1 MELVLGVSM
10 TATTIRLALVEGEKA
25 DGVIVDHD
33 VFDITAVDGSATP
46 RASDEVI
53 ATILGTQESAIDAGH
68 HLVSIGVTWMDRA
81 EAAALREGLVARG
94 LEDVLL
100 VSELHAAAA
109 LAQAVGRAV
118 GYDKTGLMFVER
130 ETATLAVVETAD
142 GSVVKVL
149 SESLHGGDAIAAV
162 ADMVSGSNI
171 EESQAQGL
179 LVVGSGIDVAAV
191 RAHVTDLVAVPVIA
205 PEEPHLALARGAAL
219 ASASAPRYDPSTIG
233 LAYSQDSDG
242 TTAHQ
247 IFMADLLHRDNAF
260 RESRRYRFHRRRA
273 GTQQAVPLGRQL
285 ADRRLR
291 RRDVGTDHRGGR
303 QYPADCGS
311 RLGGHFGRHC
321 SDTPRRAQSATH
333 RCEADARTGGRPRTG
348 SATNCAARHCTAERF
363 ACPGATAGG
372 GAQCRA
378 RPSGATP
385 RAATARCGSAG
396 DPAADHPVPGTVD
409 SADSAATPT
418 GAKPAVVPRSEL
430 AAWSR
435 RLWPR
440 PRWRPRRLAPQC
452 RHASNSL
459 RRRCEGGIV
468 QTCDQ
473 RRLSRRSGRTSGTR
487 MNPMPST
494 GSSPTTSSSRQ
505 AARRSRAKTTS
516 RTG

>member
-162 ADMVSGSNI
+162 ADMVSDSNI
-171 EESQAQGL
+171 EESLAQGL
-179 LVVGSGIDVAAV
+179 LVVGSGIDVTAV
-191 RAHVTDLVAVPVIA
+191 KAHLTDLLAVPVIA

-219 ASASAPRYDPSTIG
+219 ASASAPRYDASTIG

-247 IFMADLLHRDNAF
+247 IFVADLLRRDDAF
-260 RESRRYRFHRRRA
+260 REAADIASTLDDVPERSKPFLLVGSSLTAVFVAGMLALTIAVAVNVRPTADQGSEAIPA
-273 GTQQAVPLGRQL
+273 GT
-285 ADRRLR
+285 
-291 RRDVGTDHRGGR
+291 
-303 QYPADCGS
+303 
-311 RLGGHFGRHC
+311 
-321 SDTPRRAQSATH
+321 
-333 RCEADARTGGRPRTG
+333 
-348 SATNCAARHCTAERF
+348 
-363 ACPGATAGG
+363 
-372 GAQCRA
+372 
-378 RPSGATP
+378 
-385 RAATARCGSAG
+385 
-396 DPAADHPVPGTVD
+396 
-409 SADSAATPT
+409 AATPPGVRSAPPT
-418 GAKPAVVPRSEL
+418 VAKQMPAPVFAPAPAAPPLARLAIAQLKDLPAPAPPQVVVRNAAPAPAAPPPAPPPPVVVPPVIPPPIILFPAPWLPPILQPPPRVQSPP
-430 AAWSR
+430 WYPGPS
-435 RLWPR
+435 WPR
-440 PRWRPRRLAPQC
+440 PG
-452 RHASNSL
+452 H
-459 RRRCEGGIV
+459 GG
-468 QTCDQ
+468 
-473 RRLSRRSGRTSGTR
+473 SGRGH
-487 MNPMPST
+487 
-494 GSSPTTSSSRQ
+494 G
-505 AARRSRAKTTS
+505 
-516 RTG
+516 GGHGD

>member
-10 TATTIRLALVEGEKA
+10 TATTIRVALVEGEKA

-53 ATILGTQESAIDAGH
+53 STILGTQESAIDAGH

-162 ADMVSGSNI
+162 ADMVSDSNI

-179 LVVGSGIDVAAV
+179 LVVGSGIDVTAV
-191 RAHVTDLVAVPVIA
+191 KAHLSDLVTVPVIA
-205 PEEPHLALARGAAL
+205 PEQPHLALARGAAL
-219 ASASAPRYDPSTIG
+219 ASASAPRYDATTIG

-247 IFMADLLHRDNAF
+247 IFVADLLRRDDAF
-260 RESRRYRFHRRRA
+260 PDAADIASTLEDVPERSKPFLLVGSSLTAVFVAGMLALTIAVAVNVRPTADQGLEATPA
-273 GTQQAVPLGRQL
+273 GTAAIPPGVRSAPPTVANQVP
-285 ADRRLR
+285 AP
-291 RRDVGTDHRGGR
+291 VVA
-303 QYPADCGS
+303 PA
-311 RLGGHFGRHC
+311 
-321 SDTPRRAQSATH
+321 P
-333 RCEADARTGGRPRTG
+333 
-348 SATNCAARHCTAERF
+348 AA
-363 ACPGATAGG
+363 PP
-372 GAQCRA
+372 RA
-378 RPSGATP
+378 RLAIAQLTDLPAP
-385 RAATARCGSAG
+385 APPQVVVRNVAPA
-396 DPAADHPVPGTVD
+396 PAAPPPAPPPPV
-409 SADSAATPT
+409 
-418 GAKPAVVPRSEL
+418 VVPPAIPPPIILFPAPWLPPILQPPPRVQSPP
-430 AAWSR
+430 WYPGPS
-435 RLWPR
+435 WPR
-440 PRWRPRRLAPQC
+440 PG
-452 RHASNSL
+452 H
-459 RRRCEGGIV
+459 GG
-468 QTCDQ
+468 
-473 RRLSRRSGRTSGTR
+473 SGRGH
-487 MNPMPST
+487 
-494 GSSPTTSSSRQ
+494 G
-505 AARRSRAKTTS
+505 
-516 RTG
+516 GGHGD

>member
-109 LAQAVGRAV
+109 LAQAVGRTV

-149 SESLHGGDAIAAV
+149 RESLHGGDAIAAV

-247 IFMADLLHRDNAF
+247 IFMADLLHRDTAF
-260 RESRRYRFHRRRA
+260 REAADIDSIDDVPERSKPFLLVGSSLTAVFVAGMLALTIAVAVNIRPTADQGPEAIPA
-273 GTQQAVPLGRQL
+273 GTA
-285 ADRRLR
+285 A
-291 RRDVGTDHRGGR
+291 
-303 QYPADCGS
+303 
-311 RLGGHFGRHC
+311 
-321 SDTPRRAQSATH
+321 TPPGVRSAPPTVAKQSA
-333 RCEADARTGGRPRTG
+333 RAGGRPRTG

-372 GAQCRA
+372 CAQCPA

-396 DPAADHPVPGTVD
+396 DPTADHPVPGTVD

-435 RLWPR
+435 WLRPR
-440 PRWRPRRLAPQC
+440 PRWRPRRLTPQSRMRRIVRGSAARVGSC
-452 RHASNSL
+452 RHAINGDCHSVL
-459 RRRCEGGIV
+459 GG
-468 QTCDQ
+468 
-473 RRLSRRSGRTSGTR
+473 RLE
-487 MNPMPST
+487 
-494 GSSPTTSSSRQ
+494 
-505 AARRSRAKTTS
+505 RA
-516 RTG
+516 

>member
-10 TATTIRLALVEGEKA
+10 TATTIRTALVEGEKA

-33 VFDITAVDGSATP
+33 VFDITAVDGSATS

-68 HLVSIGVTWMDRA
+68 HLVSIGVTWMDRT

-149 SESLHGGDAIAAV
+149 RESLHGGDAIAAV
-162 ADMVSGSNI
+162 ADMVSDSNI

-191 RAHVTDLVAVPVIA
+191 RGHVTDLVAVPVIA

-233 LAYSQDSDG
+233 VAYSQDSDG

-247 IFMADLLHRDNAF
+247 IFMADLLHRDGAF
-260 RESRRYRFHRRRA
+260 RVAADIDSTIDDVPERSKPFLLVGSSLTAVFVA
-273 GTQQAVPLGRQL
+273 GMMALTIAVAVNIRPT
-285 ADRRLR
+285 ADQGSEAIP
-291 RRDVGTDHRGGR
+291 VGT
-303 QYPADCGS
+303 
-311 RLGGHFGRHC
+311 
-321 SDTPRRAQSATH
+321 
-333 RCEADARTGGRPRTG
+333 
-348 SATNCAARHCTAERF
+348 
-363 ACPGATAGG
+363 
-372 GAQCRA
+372 
-378 RPSGATP
+378 
-385 RAATARCGSAG
+385 
-396 DPAADHPVPGTVD
+396 
-409 SADSAATPT
+409 AATPPGVRSAPPT
-418 GAKPAVVPRSEL
+418 VAKQVPAPVVAPATAAPPLARLAIAQLKDLPAPAPPQVLVRNAAPAPAAPPPAPPPPVVVPPAIPPPIILFPAPWNPPILLPPPRVQSPQ
-430 AAWSR
+430 WYPGSS
-435 RLWPR
+435 WPR
-440 PRWRPRRLAPQC
+440 PG
-452 RHASNSL
+452 H
-459 RRRCEGGIV
+459 GG
-468 QTCDQ
+468 
-473 RRLSRRSGRTSGTR
+473 SGRGH
-487 MNPMPST
+487 
-494 GSSPTTSSSRQ
+494 G
-505 AARRSRAKTTS
+505 
-516 RTG
+516 GGHGD

>member
-10 TATTIRLALVEGEKA
+10 TATTIRAALVEGEKA

-68 HLVSIGVTWMDRA
+68 HLVSIGVTWMDRT

-149 SESLHGGDAIAAV
+149 RESLHGGDAIAAV
-162 ADMVSGSNI
+162 ADMVSDSNI

-191 RAHVTDLVAVPVIA
+191 RGHVTDLVAVPVIA

-247 IFMADLLHRDNAF
+247 IFMADLLHRDDAF
-260 RESRRYRFHRRRA
+260 REAADIDSTIDDVPERSKPFLLVGSSLTAVFVAGMLALTIAVAVNIRPTADQGSEAIPAGTAAHPQACAVRHPPSRSRCPRRWSPPHRRRHHLR
-273 GTQQAVPLGRQL
+273 GSPLHSAKICL
-285 ADRRLR
+285 
-291 RRDVGTDHRGGR
+291 
-303 QYPADCGS
+303 
-311 RLGGHFGRHC
+311 
-321 SDTPRRAQSATH
+321 PRRH
-333 RCEADARTGGRPRTG
+333 RRWSCAMPRP
-348 SATNCAARHCTAERF
+348 
-363 ACPGATAGG
+363 P
-372 GAQCRA
+372 Q
-378 RPSGATP
+378 RPP
-385 RAATARCGSAG
+385 
-396 DPAADHPVPGTVD
+396 PAPPPPV
-409 SADSAATPT
+409 
-418 GAKPAVVPRSEL
+418 VVPPAIPPPIILFPAPWNPPILRPPPRVQSPQ
-430 AAWSR
+430 WYPGPS
-435 RLWPR
+435 WPR
-440 PRWRPRRLAPQC
+440 PG
-452 RHASNSL
+452 H
-459 RRRCEGGIV
+459 GG
-468 QTCDQ
+468 
-473 RRLSRRSGRTSGTR
+473 SGRGH
-487 MNPMPST
+487 
-494 GSSPTTSSSRQ
+494 G
-505 AARRSRAKTTS
+505 
-516 RTG
+516 GGHGD

>member
-10 TATTIRLALVEGEKA
+10 TATTIRAALVEGEKA

-162 ADMVSGSNI
+162 ADMVGDSNI
-171 EESQAQGL
+171 EESLAKGL
-179 LVVGSGIDVAAV
+179 LVVGSGIDVTAV
-191 RAHVTDLVAVPVIA
+191 KAHLTDLVAVPVIA

-219 ASASAPRYDPSTIG
+219 ASASAPRYDASTIG

-247 IFMADLLHRDNAF
+247 IFVADLLRRDDAF
-260 RESRRYRFHRRRA
+260 PRRRRYRFHTRRRA
-273 GTQQAVPLGRQL
+273 GTQQALPLGRQL

-291 RRDVGTDHRGGR
+291 RRNVGTDHRGGR
-303 QYPADCGS
+303 QCPADCGS
-311 RLGGHFGRHC
+311 RLGGHSGRHC
-321 SDTPRRAQSATH
+321 SDTPRGAQCATH
-333 RCEADARTGGRPRTG
+333 RREAGARAGGRP
-348 SATNCAARHCTAERF
+348 APAAPPPARLAHCTAERF
-363 ACPGATAGG
+363 ACTGATASG

-378 RPSGATP
+378 RPSGTTTP
-385 RAATARCGSAG
+385 RTAPARCGSAG
-396 DPAADHPVPGTVD
+396 GSRRRSSCSRHRGFRRFCSHPHGCKARRGTQVRVGRGLVTAAPAAATV
-409 SADSAATPT
+409 AAT
-418 GAKPAVVPRSEL
+418 AINDAN
-430 AAWSR
+430 
-435 RLWPR
+435 R
-440 PRWRPRRLAPQC
+440 PSVLSL
-452 RHASNSL
+452 SNPLTVSFFHGMKCVLCL
-459 RRRCEGGIV
+459 R
-468 QTCDQ
+468 
-473 RRLSRRSGRTSGTR
+473 
-487 MNPMPST
+487 
-494 GSSPTTSSSRQ
+494 
-505 AARRSRAKTTS
+505 A
-516 RTG
+516 

>member
-33 VFDITAVDGSATP
+33 VFDITAVDGSAPP

-149 SESLHGGDAIAAV
+149 RESLHGGDAIAAV

-179 LVVGSGIDVAAV
+179 LIVGSGIDVDAV
-191 RAHVTDLVAVPVIA
+191 KAHLTDLLAVPVIA

-247 IFMADLLHRDNAF
+247 IFMADLLHRDIAF
-260 RESRRYRFHRRRA
+260 REAADIDSPIDNVPERSKPFLLVGSSLTAVFVAGMLALTIAVAVNVRPTADQGSEAIPA
-273 GTQQAVPLGRQL
+273 GT
-285 ADRRLR
+285 
-291 RRDVGTDHRGGR
+291 
-303 QYPADCGS
+303 
-311 RLGGHFGRHC
+311 
-321 SDTPRRAQSATH
+321 
-333 RCEADARTGGRPRTG
+333 
-348 SATNCAARHCTAERF
+348 
-363 ACPGATAGG
+363 
-372 GAQCRA
+372 
-378 RPSGATP
+378 
-385 RAATARCGSAG
+385 
-396 DPAADHPVPGTVD
+396 
-409 SADSAATPT
+409 AATPPGVRSAPPT
-418 GAKPAVVPRSEL
+418 VAKRVPAPVVAPAPAAPPIARLAIAQLKDLPAPAPPQVVVRNAAPAPAAAPPAPPPPVVVPPAIPPPIIL
-430 AAWSR
+430 FPAPWIPPI
-435 RLWPR
+435 LQPPPR
-440 PRWRPRRLAPQC
+440 MQSPPWYPGPSWRPG
-452 RHASNSL
+452 H
-459 RRRCEGGIV
+459 GG
-468 QTCDQ
+468 
-473 RRLSRRSGRTSGTR
+473 SGRGH
-487 MNPMPST
+487 
-494 GSSPTTSSSRQ
+494 G
-505 AARRSRAKTTS
+505 
-516 RTG
+516 GGHGD

>member
-10 TATTIRLALVEGEKA
+10 TATTIRVALVEGEKA

-162 ADMVSGSNI
+162 ADMVSDSNI
-171 EESQAQGL
+171 EESLAQGL
-179 LVVGSGIDVAAV
+179 LVVGSGVDVTAV
-191 RAHVTDLVAVPVIA
+191 KAHLTDLVAVPVIA

-219 ASASAPRYDPSTIG
+219 ASASAPRYDASTIG

-247 IFMADLLHRDNAF
+247 IFVADLLRRDDAF
-260 RESRRYRFHRRRA
+260 PDAADIASTLEDVPERSKPFLLVGSSLTAVFVAGMLALTIAVAVNVRPTADQGSEAIPA
-273 GTQQAVPLGRQL
+273 GTA
-285 ADRRLR
+285 
-291 RRDVGTDHRGGR
+291 
-303 QYPADCGS
+303 
-311 RLGGHFGRHC
+311 
-321 SDTPRRAQSATH
+321 
-333 RCEADARTGGRPRTG
+333 
-348 SATNCAARHCTAERF
+348 
-363 ACPGATAGG
+363 
-372 GAQCRA
+372 
-378 RPSGATP
+378 ATP
-385 RAATARCGSAG
+385 PGVRSAPPTVAKQVPAPVVAAAPAAPPLARLAIAQLKDLPAPAPPQVVVRNAAPAPAAPPHPAPPPPVVVPPV
-396 DPAADHPVPGTVD
+396 DPAADHPVPGTVA

-430 AAWSR
+430 AAAWSR
-435 RLWPR
+435 RLRPR
-440 PRWRPRRLAPQC
+440 PRWRPRRLTT
-452 RHASNSL
+452 
-459 RRRCEGGIV
+459 
-468 QTCDQ
+468 QTVH
-473 RRLSRRSGRTSGTR
+473 RF
-487 MNPMPST
+487 
-494 GSSPTTSSSRQ
+494 
-505 AARRSRAKTTS
+505 
-516 RTG
+516 

>member
-1 MELVLGVSM
+1 VELVLGVSM
-10 TATTIRLALVEGEKA
+10 TATTIRTALVEGEKA

-149 SESLHGGDAIAAV
+149 SESLHGGDAIATV
-162 ADMVSGSNI
+162 ADMVSDSNI
-171 EESQAQGL
+171 EDSQAQGL

-191 RAHVTDLVAVPVIA
+191 RGHVTNLVAVPVIA

-219 ASASAPRYDPSTIG
+219 ASASAPRYDPSTVG

-247 IFMADLLHRDNAF
+247 IFMADLLRRDDAF
-260 RESRRYRFHRRRA
+260 RVAADIDSTIDDVPERSKPFLLVGSSLTAVFVAGMLALTIAVAVNVRPTADQGPEAIPA
-273 GTQQAVPLGRQL
+273 GT
-285 ADRRLR
+285 
-291 RRDVGTDHRGGR
+291 
-303 QYPADCGS
+303 
-311 RLGGHFGRHC
+311 
-321 SDTPRRAQSATH
+321 
-333 RCEADARTGGRPRTG
+333 
-348 SATNCAARHCTAERF
+348 
-363 ACPGATAGG
+363 
-372 GAQCRA
+372 
-378 RPSGATP
+378 
-385 RAATARCGSAG
+385 
-396 DPAADHPVPGTVD
+396 
-409 SADSAATPT
+409 AATPP
-418 GAKPAVVPRSEL
+418 GVRSAPPAVAKQVPAPVVAPAPAAPPL
-430 AAWSR
+430 A
-435 RLWPR
+435 RLAIAQRKDLPAPAPPQVVVRNAAPAPAAPPPAPPPPVVAPPAIPPPIILFPAPWIPPILQPPPRVQSPQWYPGPVGPR
-440 PRWRPRRLAPQC
+440 PG
-452 RHASNSL
+452 H
-459 RRRCEGGIV
+459 GG
-468 QTCDQ
+468 
-473 RRLSRRSGRTSGTR
+473 SGHGH
-487 MNPMPST
+487 
-494 GSSPTTSSSRQ
+494 G
-505 AARRSRAKTTS
+505 
-516 RTG
+516 GGHGD

>member
-10 TATTIRLALVEGEKA
+10 TATTIRVALVEGEKA

-162 ADMVSGSNI
+162 ADMVSDSNI
-171 EESQAQGL
+171 EESLAQGL
-179 LVVGSGIDVAAV
+179 LVVGSGVDVTAV
-191 RAHVTDLVAVPVIA
+191 KAHLTDLVAVPVIA

-219 ASASAPRYDPSTIG
+219 ASASAPRYDASTIG

-247 IFMADLLHRDNAF
+247 IFMADLLRRDDAF
-260 RESRRYRFHRRRA
+260 PDAADIASTLEDVPERSKPFLLVGSSLTAVFVAGMLALTIAVAVNVRPTADQGSEAIPA
-273 GTQQAVPLGRQL
+273 GT
-285 ADRRLR
+285 
-291 RRDVGTDHRGGR
+291 
-303 QYPADCGS
+303 
-311 RLGGHFGRHC
+311 
-321 SDTPRRAQSATH
+321 
-333 RCEADARTGGRPRTG
+333 
-348 SATNCAARHCTAERF
+348 
-363 ACPGATAGG
+363 
-372 GAQCRA
+372 
-378 RPSGATP
+378 
-385 RAATARCGSAG
+385 
-396 DPAADHPVPGTVD
+396 
-409 SADSAATPT
+409 AATPPGVRSAPPT
-418 GAKPAVVPRSEL
+418 VANQVPAPAVAAAPAAPPLARLAIAQLKDLPAPAPPQVVVRNAAPAPAAPPHPAPPPPVVVPPVVPPPIILFPAPWLPPILQPPPRVQSPP
-430 AAWSR
+430 WYPGPS
-435 RLWPR
+435 WPR
-440 PRWRPRRLAPQC
+440 PG
-452 RHASNSL
+452 H
-459 RRRCEGGIV
+459 GG
-468 QTCDQ
+468 
-473 RRLSRRSGRTSGTR
+473 SGRGH
-487 MNPMPST
+487 
-494 GSSPTTSSSRQ
+494 G
-505 AARRSRAKTTS
+505 
-516 RTG
+516 GGHGD